1 MGGGGRDETALVM
14 AGPRMLYFSQAKSFP
29 REKHMRSLKLV
40 LAAAAA
46 VLVTSAARAE
56 PVKIRGAWVAPVS
69 NWASIVAEKKDLAK
83 HWGKSYTFEAIRF
96 AGTPPM
102 MTALA
107 AGELEVANLA
117 YSTFP
122 LAVQNANMDD
132 LRIVADEFQDGVD
145 GYATNE
151 WAVLKDSPIKKV
163 EDLKGKV
170 IATNAAGSPVD
181 IAARAML
188 KKHGLEANRDYTIIE
203 APFPTMKAMLKDKKA
218 DLAPYV
224 LPFNFDPELQQIAR
238 PLFSSKDA
246 IGVSQ
251 FIIWAMRKSFIDK
264 NRAAVVDFMEDM
276 LTIERWYMDP
286 KNHKE
291 VTEIAG
297 KMMKAPPARFDW
309 LFTKKDYY
317 RNPNMLPDLKALQ
330 SNIDTTHELG
340 FIKAKLDVSKYADL
354 SLVQEAAKRLK

>member
-1 MGGGGRDETALVM
+1 
-14 AGPRMLYFSQAKSFP
+14 
-29 REKHMRSLKLV
+29 MRSLKFV
-40 LAAAAA
+40 LAVAAA
-46 VLVTSAARAE
+46 VLMTGGAGAE
-56 PVKIRGAWVAPVS
+56 PVKIRSAWVAPVS

-102 MTALA
+102 MTAIA
-107 AGELEVANLA
+107 NGELEIANLA

-122 LAVQNANMDD
+122 LAVQNANLDD
-132 LRIVADEFQDGVD
+132 LRVVADEFQDGVT

-163 EDLKGKV
+163 EELKGKV
-170 IATNAAGSPVD
+170 IATNAAGSAVD

-203 APFPTMKAMLKDKKA
+203 APFPTMKAILKDKKA

-224 LPFNFDPELQQIAR
+224 LPFNFDPELQQLAR

-276 LTIERWYMDP
+276 LIIERWFMDP

-297 KMMKAPPARFDW
+297 KMMKAPPERFDW

-317 RNPNMLPDLKALQ
+317 RNPDMLPDLKALQ
-330 SNIDTTHELG
+330 SNINTTQELG
-340 FIKAKLDVSKYADL
+340 FVKAPLDVSKYTDL